1 VAAMVF
7 YPASCTFWCLACSA
21 HCRVE
26 PRLPRA
32 FNSVWVTRYNASLA
46 WKNILRIQRWVRY
59 CHSAPGSSMRWKWG
73 GPKSLVISILLSP
86 KSLAGE
92 CAKIDFL
99 RFCTG
104 TWPDFTD
111 VFSAGIEAIWPSGY
125 CRAGFWIEGGF
136 AMDVARSS
144 VALVQAETRNAKNN
158 SVRTGLRN
166 GHARLSSAFCIS
178 FVADEPDFA
187 GDDPTCF
194 NFDLA
199 IF

>member
-1 VAAMVF
+1 M
-7 YPASCTFWCLACSA
+7 
-21 HCRVE
+21 
-26 PRLPRA
+26 
-32 FNSVWVTRYNASLA
+32 
-46 WKNILRIQRWVRY
+46 LRIQRWVRY

-73 GPKSLVISILLSP
+73 TPKSLVISILLSP
-86 KSLAGE
+86 KSLTGA

-111 VFSAGIEAIWPSGY
+111 VFSAGIEAPCPSGS

-136 AMDVARSS
+136 AMDAFEPKRSS

-178 FVADEPDFA
+178 FVAYEPDLA
-187 GDDPTCF
+187 GDDSTCF
-194 NFDLA
+194 YFDLA